1 MKCLLAGN
9 VKEEDGSIYFVKLCS
24 QSVFLPGSISFLFS
38 WFKKEGIMGVT
49 LIRRG
54 GGGRRGDCKLRYVI
68 RILLKTSFSSFV
80 SLIVKYTRDPSAF
93 YANKIQKSLKEGET
107 DTPGRIILTSSTV
120 GLLHDRIKMSNF
132 ILSTDVIRTSSLK
145 IATVNNL
152 KNRLESE
159 LVGCKL
165 VSNLLR
171 LLRKKFVRGIWLRWE
186 HRCCHRIQIARL
198 QFCNSSNVVEYMGV
212 VVKTEIWIH
221 PSLIITPFSQATPWR
236 KTFLLVVLYLHLVP
250 CVCSF

>member
-1 MKCLLAGN
+1 
-9 VKEEDGSIYFVKLCS
+9 
-24 QSVFLPGSISFLFS
+24 
-38 WFKKEGIMGVT
+38 MGVT

-54 GGGRRGDCKLRYVI
+54 EGEGGGKRGDCKLRYVI
-68 RILLKTSFSSFV
+68 RILPKTSFSSFF
-80 SLIVKYTRDPSAF
+80 SLIVKYTRDPSVF

-145 IATVNNL
+145 IANANNL

-171 LLRKKFVRGIWLRWE
+171 LLRKKFVRGIWLSWQ
-186 HRCCHRIQIARL
+186 HRCCHQIQIARL
-198 QFCNSSNVVEYMGV
+198 QFCNSSNVAEYMGV
-212 VVKTEIWIH
+212 VVKTEVWIH
-221 PSLIITPFSQATPWR
+221 PSLIITPFSQTTP
-236 KTFLLVVLYLHLVP
+236 
-250 CVCSF
+250 

>member
-1 MKCLLAGN
+1 M
-9 VKEEDGSIYFVKLCS
+9 
-24 QSVFLPGSISFLFS
+24 
-38 WFKKEGIMGVT
+38 
-49 LIRRG
+49 
-54 GGGRRGDCKLRYVI
+54 
-68 RILLKTSFSSFV
+68 
-80 SLIVKYTRDPSAF
+80 F

-107 DTPGRIILTSSTV
+107 DMPGRIILTSSTV

-132 ILSTDVIRTSSLK
+132 ILSIDVIRTSSLK
-145 IATVNNL
+145 IANVNNL

-171 LLRKKFVRGIWLRWE
+171 LLWKKFVKGIWLRWE

-212 VVKTEIWIH
+212 VVKTEVWIH
-221 PSLIITPFSQATPWR
+221 PSLIITPFSQATQWR

>member
-1 MKCLLAGN
+1 
-9 VKEEDGSIYFVKLCS
+9 
-24 QSVFLPGSISFLFS
+24 
-38 WFKKEGIMGVT
+38 MGVT

-120 GLLHDRIKMSNF
+120 GLLHDRIKMSNY

-145 IATVNNL
+145 IATANNL

-221 PSLIITPFSQATPWR
+221 PSLIITPFSQATP
-236 KTFLLVVLYLHLVP
+236 
-250 CVCSF
+250 